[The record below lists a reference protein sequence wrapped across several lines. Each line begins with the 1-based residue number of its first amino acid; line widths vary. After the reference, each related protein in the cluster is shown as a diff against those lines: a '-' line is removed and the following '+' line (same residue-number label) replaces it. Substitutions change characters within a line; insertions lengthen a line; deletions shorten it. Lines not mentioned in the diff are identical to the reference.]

1 MKDRITKDILM
12 DDEIE
17 EADDV
22 LATNKMR
29 ILDKIQRDCWL
40 ARHCWIKRRRLN
52 ILMADM
58 F

>member
-22 LATNKMR
+22 LATNKYKQK
-29 ILDKIQRDCWL
+29 LK
-40 ARHCWIKRRRLN
+40 KG
-52 ILMADM
+52 
-58 F
+58 

>member
-29 ILDKIQRDCWL
+29 ILDKIQRDC
-40 ARHCWIKRRRLN
+40 
-52 ILMADM
+52 
-58 F
+58 